1 MIETYRG
8 TIFPWECDFFDHVNV
23 RHYVAK
29 FDEATWQF
37 MAHFGMTPTYF
48 KDTKTGIFNVEHDI
62 RYKRELFAGD
72 LIVVKSELLEVG
84 QKYIKYRHVLIKT
97 DINEVAAEMYVR
109 ASHVDI
115 ETRRSSNFPK
125 EIYNRFLDNI

>member
-37 MAHFGMTPTYF
+37 MAHFGMTPAYF
-48 KDTKTGIFNVEHDI
+48 KSTQTGIFNIEHDI
-62 RYKRELFAGD
+62 KYKRELFSGD
-72 LIVVKSELLEVG
+72 LITVKSELLEVG
-84 QKYIKYRHVLIKT
+84 QKIIKYRHVLIKAE
-97 DINEVAAEMYVR
+97 NQEVAAEMYVR
-109 ASHVDI
+109 AAYV
-115 ETRRSSNFPK
+115 ELKTRHSTNFPK
-125 EIYNRFLDNI
+125 AIYNRFLDSL

>member
-37 MAHFGMTPTYF
+37 MAHFGMTPTHF
-48 KDTKTGIFNVEHDI
+48 KTTKTGIFNVEHDI

-109 ASHVDI
+109 AAHVDT
-115 ETRRSSNFPK
+115 ESRRSSSFPK
-125 EIYNRFLDNI
+125 KIYNRFLDNM

>member
-8 TIFPWECDFFDHVNV
+8 TIFPWECDFFEHVNV

-48 KDTKTGIFNVEHDI
+48 KSTQTGIFNVEHDI
-62 RYKRELFAGD
+62 RYKRELFSGD
-72 LIVVKSELLEVG
+72 LITVKTEMLEVG
-84 QKYIKYRHVLIKT
+84 QKFIKYRHVLIKT
-97 DINEVAAEMYVR
+97 ELQEVAAEMYVR
-109 ASHVDI
+109 AAHV
-115 ETRRSSNFPK
+115 ELKTRHSVTFPK
-125 EIYNRFLDNI
+125 IIYNKFLDSL

>member
-37 MAHFGMTPTYF
+37 LAHFDMTPSYF
-48 KDTKTGIFNVEHDI
+48 KKTKTGMFNVEHNI
-62 RYKRELFAGD
+62 KYRRELFAGD
-72 LIVVKSELLEVG
+72 LIMIKTELLEVG
-84 QKYIKYRHVLIKT
+84 PRSISYQHILIKT
-97 DINEVAAEMYVR
+97 DINDIAATMNVTAAHVEM
-109 ASHVDI
+109 
-115 ETRRSSNFPK
+115 ETRRSNNIPK
-125 EIYNRFLDNI
+125 NIYDKLLNGL

>member
-37 MAHFGMTPTYF
+37 MAHFGMTPHYF
-48 KDTKTGIFNVEHDI
+48 KTTKTGIFNVEHDI

-72 LIVVKSELLEVG
+72 LIMVKSELLEVG

-97 DINEVAAEMYVR
+97 DIKEVAAEMYVR
-109 ASHVDI
+109 AAHVD
-115 ETRRSSNFPK
+115 TGNRRSSNFPK
-125 EIYNRFLDNI
+125 VIYNRFLDSM

>member
-37 MAHFGMTPTYF
+37 MAHFGMSPTYF

-62 RYKRELFAGD
+62 RYKKELFSGD
-72 LIVVKSELLEVG
+72 LITIKSELLEVG

-97 DINEVAAEMYVR
+97 EINSVAAEMYVR
-109 ASHVDI
+109 AAHVDLN
-115 ETRRSSNFPK
+115 TRHSSNFPQA
-125 EIYNRFLDNI
+125 IYNRFLNSL